1 METCD
6 TVTELL
12 PLAIWGG
19 THADLPALKRAKAL
33 LNLPYNVV
41 PVQAVPGSPTRVLA
55 LRTTPPFMCDF
66 WRFVYTESPG
76 EDDAELAEALEW
88 VLNPQMNDSRALLLI
103 DGLRGIFG
111 AGVTELANYD
121 F

>member
-1 METCD
+1 M
-6 TVTELL
+6 TELL

-19 THADLPALKRAKAL
+19 TAADIPALKRAKAA
-33 LNLPYNVV
+33 LNLPYNLV

-55 LRTTPPFMCDF
+55 LHGEPPFVCDH
-66 WRFVYTESPG
+66 WPLTEPAND
-76 EDDAELAEALEW
+76 EELAEALEW
-88 VLNPQMNDSRALLLI
+88 VLNPHMRDNRAFLLI

-111 AGVTELANYD
+111 PGVTEIANYD

>member
-1 METCD
+1 M
-6 TVTELL
+6 TELL

-19 THADLPALKRAKAL
+19 TAADIPALKRAKAA
-33 LNLPYNVV
+33 LNLPYNLV

-55 LRTTPPFMCDF
+55 LRDRPPFLCDYSI
-66 WRFVYTESPG
+66 VHTGDS
-76 EDDAELAEALEW
+76 DARMIAALEW
-88 VLNPQMNDSRALLLI
+88 VLNPHIKDDRAFLLI

-111 AGVTELANYD
+111 EGVTEIANYD

>member
-1 METCD
+1 M
-6 TVTELL
+6 TELL

-19 THADLPALKRAKAL
+19 THADLPALKQAKAS
-33 LNLPYNVV
+33 LNLPYNLV

-55 LRTTPPFMCDF
+55 LHGTPPFVCDY
-66 WRFVYTESPG
+66 WAMMPYES
-76 EDDAELAEALEW
+76 DALRESVLINALEW
-88 VLNPQMNDSRALLLI
+88 VLNPHIKDDRAFLLI

-111 AGVTELANYD
+111 SGVTEVANYD